1 MAGKRMTST
10 EIWLRLINIGSLY
23 GDAMLEIAQRLLR
36 QATVDA
42 EAVNAAGLSPKHAV
56 KFFSFSESELER
68 SLEWLEHTDNHL
80 LTADDPRFPP
90 LLRSIPDFPGA
101 LFVRGRVDVLNSMQL
116 AVVGSRAPSWYGERW
131 GKCSVNSCPNVAL
144 RSPVAWLAASTVWH
158 IMRRCQQKGEVS
170 PCLAMVFLVSI
181 RVVITFWLS
190 NLSLLKGR

>member
-42 EAVNAAGLSPKHAV
+42 EAVNASGLSPKHAV

-68 SLEWLEHTDNHL
+68 SLEWLEHADNHL

-131 GKCSVNSCPNVAL
+131 GKMLSEQLSQCA
-144 RSPVAWLAASTVWH
+144 
-158 IMRRCQQKGEVS
+158 
-170 PCLAMVFLVSI
+170 F
-181 RVVITFWLS
+181 TFTS
-190 NLSLLKGR
+190 G

>member
-80 LTADDPRFPP
+80 LTAMILVFRHCCV
-90 LLRSIPDFPGA
+90 LYLIFPGRSLCEA
-101 LFVRGRVDVLNSMQL
+101 ASTCLIACSLRLWAAVRPRGTAS
-116 AVVGSRAPSWYGERW
+116 VG

-190 NLSLLKGR
+190 NLSLLRGR

>member
-10 EIWLRLINIGSLY
+10 EVWLRLINIGSLY

-42 EAVNAAGLSPKHAV
+42 EAVNASGLSPKHAV

-68 SLEWLEHTDNHL
+68 SLEWLEHADNHL

-116 AVVGSRAPSWYGERW
+116 ALWAAVRPRGTASVG
-131 GKCSVNSCPNVAL
+131 GKC
-144 RSPVAWLAASTVWH
+144 
-158 IMRRCQQKGEVS
+158 
-170 PCLAMVFLVSI
+170 
-181 RVVITFWLS
+181 
-190 NLSLLKGR
+190 

>member
-56 KFFSFSESELER
+56 KFFRSARVSLNVVWNGWNTPTTTFSRRMILVFRHCCVLYLIFPGR
-68 SLEWLEHTDNHL
+68 SLCEAALTYLIACSLRL
-80 LTADDPRFPP
+80 LAAVRPRGTA
-90 LLRSIPDFPGA
+90 S
-101 LFVRGRVDVLNSMQL
+101 
-116 AVVGSRAPSWYGERW
+116 VG

-158 IMRRCQQKGEVS
+158 IMRRCQRKGEVS

-190 NLSLLKGR
+190 NLSLLRGR